1 MSNENRKQRAE
12 SGVREEKSI
21 HNINHS
27 SLITHHSSLSHHSS
41 LFFYNL
47 LLTAL
52 ALPALPFAGLA
63 LLLRPRYRLGLTQR
77 LGFLPAEV
85 RQRVSGRELLWLHAP
100 SVGELLATRPF

>member
-1 MSNENRKQRAE
+1 MSNENRKQ
-12 SGVREEKSI
+12 GVKSSIEEEKSQI
-21 HNINHS
+21 RTPHSALRNVNHS
-27 SLITHHSSLSHHSS
+27 SLITHHSS

-63 LLLRPRYRLGLTQR
+63 LLLRPRYRLGLAQR

-85 RQRVSGRELLWLHAP
+85 RQCVSDRDPLWLHA
-100 SVGELLATRPF
+100 

>member
-21 HNINHS
+21 HNIN
-27 SLITHHSSLSHHSS
+27 HSS

-77 LGFLPAEV
+77 LGFLPTEV
-85 RQRVSGRELLWLHAP
+85 RQRVSGRDLLWPHAP
-100 SVGELLATRPF
+100 SRATGCCARFFVPSSKA